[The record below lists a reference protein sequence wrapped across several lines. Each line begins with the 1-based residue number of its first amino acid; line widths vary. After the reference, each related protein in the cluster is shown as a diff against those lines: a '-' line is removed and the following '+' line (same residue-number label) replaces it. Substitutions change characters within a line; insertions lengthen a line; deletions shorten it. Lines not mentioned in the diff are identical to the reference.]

1 MKTTEEFIV
10 KYSAIQGF
18 NFEAESNIDN
28 NLESQSY
35 LLSDNIKNIVLH
47 SDLPGL
53 RNGLNAISRSIF
65 NESSPHKPSFKIR
78 GVIEGFYGKPWT
90 HEQRLRG
97 LNFFA
102 LHNMN
107 TYILAPKDDPWQRFD
122 WRTPLS
128 DQFLATTKELVER
141 GSDLLVDI
149 AVCISPGLTVQ
160 YSDKLDVEAL
170 MLRYRQLFKIGVT
183 QFGLLLDDIPW
194 ELQFAPDRVRY
205 KTIAQAQA
213 DFVNRV
219 FTKLENEFP
228 DMQLFVCP
236 LQYHGRGSEPYV
248 TEFGNLLQPKIAI
261 MWTGRQI
268 CSEYLESV
276 DAKLFKGKTSKQPFY
291 WDNYPVNDVAMLHQL
306 HVGPIENRDVDL
318 GDNSYGLVANPM
330 EKFELS
336 LLSLATIGD
345 YLWESSRYNAVES
358 WERALTTLVKS
369 EIDRESFRHF
379 LRNCFESCLAVNPAP
394 DFGQLLGDATLLWRT
409 NRKDEAVIL
418 LRDYSTTMK
427 SHLSILR
434 SPSCSMPSWISES
447 ERWLIKY
454 EKVANSLTE
463 VAKILERAN
472 VGPHGGLNGTDTD
485 IKRVNEIRISLAQ
498 DPTRIFG
505 DGLDLTLGELATELS
520 VANR

>member
-1 MKTTEEFIV
+1 MKTAEEFIG
-10 KYSAIQGF
+10 KYLAIQGF
-18 NFEAESNIDN
+18 DFQVESNIDK
-28 NLESQSY
+28 NLTSESY
-35 LLSDNIKNIVLH
+35 LLSDKARNIVSH

-53 RNGLNAISRSIF
+53 RNGLNAIIRSIF
-65 NESSPHKPSFKIR
+65 DEPSNHKPRFKVR

-90 HEQRLRG
+90 HDQRLRG

-107 TYILAPKDDPWQRFD
+107 IYILAPKDDPWQRFD

-128 DQFLATTKELVER
+128 DQFLATTEELVER
-141 GSDLLVDI
+141 GSDLLVEI

-160 YSDKLDVEAL
+160 YSNNLDVEAL
-170 MLRYRQLFKIGVT
+170 MFRYRQLLKIGVT

-194 ELQFAPDRVRY
+194 ELQFAPDQARY

-213 DFVNRV
+213 DFANRV
-219 FTKLENEFP
+219 FTELQNDFP
-228 DMQLFVCP
+228 SVQLFVCP

-248 TEFGNLLQPKIAI
+248 TEFGNLLNPKIAM

-276 DAKLFKGKTSKQPFY
+276 DAKLFKEKTSKQPFY

-306 HVGPIENRDVDL
+306 HVGPIENRDADL

-336 LLSLATIGD
+336 LISLATIGD
-345 YLWESSRYNAVES
+345 YLWDSSRYSPLES

-369 EIDRESFRHF
+369 EIDRKSFRF
-379 LRNCFESCLAVNPAP
+379 FFRNCFESCLAVNPAP
-394 DFGQLLGDATLLWRT
+394 DFGKLLGDATLLWRT
-409 NRKDEAVIL
+409 GRKDEAVIM
-418 LRDYSTTMK
+418 LRDYATTMK
-427 SHLSILR
+427 SHLSVLN
-434 SPSCSMPSWISES
+434 SPNCSMPSWISES
-447 ERWLIKY
+447 ASWLIKY
-454 EKVANSLTE
+454 EKVANSLAE
-463 VAKILERAN
+463 VATILERATI
-472 VGPHGGLNGTDTD
+472 GSHGGLSGTDID

-505 DGLDLTLGELATELS
+505 DGLELTLGELATELS